1 MPVSPTLHVPL
12 ATGSEYIL
20 LEGLVELAT
29 VVLIGGSAMATLAA
43 SELPLWTLTRL
54 EDCQFT
60 TVSGLGI
67 SVG

>member
-1 MPVSPTLHVPL
+1 M
-12 ATGSEYIL
+12 
-20 LEGLVELAT
+20 LAT

-60 TVSGLGI
+60 TVSGL
-67 SVG
+67 